1 MTTTSLSRFT
11 TFHGHRRIASG
22 SLQANAL
29 AAKRAREENP
39 SIAVLIFE
47 DATGRAI
54 DIDLRGSD
62 AELGARFGS
71 ETIVAANPAD
81 RDEVVDATHALD
93 ALDALDAS
101 STTGTRGRGRPRL
114 GVVPREVTLL
124 PRHWDWLATQP
135 GGASV
140 VLRKLVDEGRRVGAE
155 ADNRRMAQERAYHFM
170 QAIGGDLPGFEEAT
184 RALFANDAAGL
195 AARLADW
202 PRDVADHATQLA
214 FGDAQGAVSR
224 STP

>member
-22 SLQANAL
+22 PLQANAL

-54 DIDLRGSD
+54 DVDLRGTD
-62 AELGARFGS
+62 AELAARFRS

-81 RDEVVDATHALD
+81 RDEAVDAPHALD
-93 ALDALDAS
+93 AQDAS

-214 FGDAQGAVSR
+214 FGDAQGAAPR